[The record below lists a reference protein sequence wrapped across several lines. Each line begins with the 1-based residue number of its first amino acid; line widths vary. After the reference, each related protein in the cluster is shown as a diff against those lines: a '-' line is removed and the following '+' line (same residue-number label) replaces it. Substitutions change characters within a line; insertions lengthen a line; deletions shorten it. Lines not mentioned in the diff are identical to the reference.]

1 MKKLTLEIKP
11 KIGFGE
17 LEFGDTTEKLTSYLG
32 EAEEIENIE
41 EIEDDADFNTLIL
54 NYWSIGITVFFE
66 GVEKSVISCF
76 ETDNPEAMLFGKKI
90 FELNEKE
97 VIELMNANGFTEIE
111 DEIEEEGEKRLS
123 FDQALIDFFFEDD
136 ILAAINWGVLIN
148 DQGDIEE
155 F

>member
-41 EIEDDADFNTLIL
+41 EIEDDADFNTVIL
-54 NYWSIGITVFFE
+54 NYWSVGITVFFE

-76 ETDNPEAMLFGKKI
+76 EIDNPEATLFGKRI

-111 DEIEEEGEKRLS
+111 AEIEEEGEKRLS

-136 ILAAINWGVLIN
+136 VLAAINWGVLIN

>member
-32 EAEEIENIE
+32 EAEEIED
-41 EIEDDADFNTLIL
+41 IEDDDDFNTVIL
-54 NYWSIGITVFFE
+54 NYWSKGITVFFE

-76 ETDNPEAMLFGKKI
+76 EIDNLEATLFGERI
-90 FELNEKE
+90 FDRNEKE
-97 VIELMNANGFTEIE
+97 VIELMKKKGFTEI
-111 DEIEEEGEKRLS
+111 DTEIEEEGEKRLS
-123 FDQALIDFFFEDD
+123 FDQALIDFFFEDN

-148 DQGDIEE
+148 DQGEIEE

>member
-17 LEFGDTTEKLTSYLG
+17 LEFGDTTEKLTSFLG

-41 EIEDDADFNTLIL
+41 EIEDDADFNTVIL

-76 ETDNPEAMLFGKKI
+76 ETDNPEATLFGKRI

-111 DEIEEEGEKRLS
+111 SEIEEEGEKRLS

-136 ILAAINWGVLIN
+136 VLAAINWGVLIN

>member
-17 LEFGDTTEKLTSYLG
+17 LEFGDTTEKLTSFLG

-41 EIEDDADFNTLIL
+41 EIEDDADFNTVIL
-54 NYWSIGITVFFE
+54 NYWSVGITVFFE

-76 ETDNPEAMLFGKKI
+76 EIDNPEATLFGKRI

-111 DEIEEEGEKRLS
+111 AEIEEEGEKRLS

-136 ILAAINWGVLIN
+136 VLAAINWGVLIN

>member
-17 LEFGDTTEKLTSYLG
+17 LEFGDTTEKLTSFLG

-41 EIEDDADFNTLIL
+41 EIEDDADFNTVIL

-76 ETDNPEAMLFGKKI
+76 ETDNPEATLFGKRI

-111 DEIEEEGEKRLS
+111 AEIEEEGEKRLS

-136 ILAAINWGVLIN
+136 VLAAINWGVLIN

>member
-17 LEFGDTTEKLTSYLG
+17 LEFGDTTEKLTSFLG

-41 EIEDDADFNTLIL
+41 EIEDDADFNTVIL
-54 NYWSIGITVFFE
+54 NYWSVGITVFFE

-76 ETDNPEAMLFGKKI
+76 EIDNPEATLFGKRI

-111 DEIEEEGEKRLS
+111 SEIEEEGEKRLS

-136 ILAAINWGVLIN
+136 VLAAINWGVLIN

>member
-32 EAEEIENIE
+32 EAEEIED
-41 EIEDDADFNTLIL
+41 IEDDDDFNTVIL
-54 NYWSIGITVFFE
+54 NYWSKGITVFFE

-76 ETDNPEAMLFGKKI
+76 EIDNPEASLFGKKI

-97 VIELMNANGFTEIE
+97 VIELMKKNGFTEIE
-111 DEIEEEGEKRLS
+111 TEIEEEGEKRLS
-123 FDQALIDFFFEDD
+123 FDQALIDFFFEEEV
-136 ILAAINWGVLIN
+136 LAAINWGVLIN
-148 DQGDIEE
+148 DQGEIED

>member
-123 FDQALIDFFFEDD
+123 FDQALIDFFFEDG

>member
-17 LEFGDTTEKLTSYLG
+17 LEFGDTTEKLTSFLG
-32 EAEEIENIE
+32 EAEEIED
-41 EIEDDADFNTLIL
+41 IEDEDDFNTVIL
-54 NYWSIGITVFFE
+54 NYWSKGITVFFE
-66 GVEKSVISCF
+66 GVEKSVIACF
-76 ETDNPEAMLFGKKI
+76 EIDNQEATLFGKRI
-90 FELNEKE
+90 FDLDEKE
-97 VIELMNANGFTEIE
+97 VIELMKENGFTEI
-111 DEIEEEGEKRLS
+111 DTEIEEEGEKRLS

-148 DQGDIEE
+148 DQGEIEE